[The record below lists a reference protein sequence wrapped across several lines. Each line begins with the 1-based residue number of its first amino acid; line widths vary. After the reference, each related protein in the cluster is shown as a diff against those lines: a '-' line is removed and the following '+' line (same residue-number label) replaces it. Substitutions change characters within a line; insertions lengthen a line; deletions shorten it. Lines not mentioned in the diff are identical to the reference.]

1 MDEIKTCIDRP
12 PVSSTAARMHALT
25 ERPSNA
31 PMIDPALLPPGV
43 DRTQMLALPTGKLWK
58 PGRVL
63 RVRFLDG
70 DPAIQQ
76 KLQPYAHVWSQH
88 CSITFVFGDDPE
100 AEIRI
105 SFKDR
110 GSWSY
115 VGTDCLGVP
124 KNQATMNFGWLK
136 RDTSDEEY
144 SRVVTHEFGHA
155 LGCIHEHQNPATD
168 IPWDK
173 PKVYAYYA
181 GPPNNW
187 TKQQT
192 DVNLFWKYGAEQT
205 QFSEFDPN
213 SIMLYPIPNEF
224 TIGDFEVGWNTG
236 LSETDKSFIG
246 SVYPVQTQTEQVLTV
261 GGPAIKGAI
270 GEFGEVDEYVFTI
283 ERTGNYRVETTG
295 RQDLIMGLY
304 GPNNPALLLAA
315 DDDTGVGLNPR
326 IDRSLRP
333 GKYVARVRHYS
344 PTKTGDY
351 AIALTKRR

>member
-12 PVSSTAARMHALT
+12 PVSSTAARMFALT

-31 PMIDPALLPPGV
+31 PMIDPSLLPAGV

-70 DPAIQQ
+70 DPAIQT
-76 KLQPYAHVWSQH
+76 KLQPFAHIWSQH
-88 CSITFVFGDDPE
+88 CSIKFVFGDDPD

-124 KNQATMNFGWLK
+124 KNQATMNFGWLR

-155 LGCIHEHQNPATD
+155 LGCIHEHQNPATN

-187 TKQQT
+187 TNDQVGIDKTPDANQQCQAA
-192 DVNLFWKYGAEQT
+192 L
-205 QFSEFDPN
+205 DPQRDDRK
-213 SIMLYPIPNEF
+213 PP
-224 TIGDFEVGWNTG
+224 
-236 LSETDKSFIG
+236 
-246 SVYPVQTQTEQVLTV
+246 
-261 GGPAIKGAI
+261 GPAPAI
-270 GEFGEVDEYVFTI
+270 GEADGGQQI
-283 ERTGNYRVETTG
+283 EQRGQRAQIDRQIILHARLEEELIDGAHAG
-295 RQDLIMGLY
+295 RQGQQGIGDSQDV
-304 GPNNPALLLAA
+304 ADWA
-315 DDDTGVGLNPR
+315 DDIGPEFVWGEILVG
-326 IDRSLRP
+326 I
-333 GKYVARVRHYS
+333 V
-344 PTKTGDY
+344 
-351 AIALTKRR
+351 